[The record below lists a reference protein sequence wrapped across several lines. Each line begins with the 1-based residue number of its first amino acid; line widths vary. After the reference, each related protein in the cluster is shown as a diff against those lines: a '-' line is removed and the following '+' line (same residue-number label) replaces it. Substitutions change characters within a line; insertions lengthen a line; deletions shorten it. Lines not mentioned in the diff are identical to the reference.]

1 LRPAAA
7 TPERIAAVRQL
18 SLTSPETGAV
28 GLEFDKLRRDPDAL
42 AAFNADPLI
51 YRGKIP
57 ARTAT
62 ETIDAIGE
70 VTAKLSKV
78 TLPTPIMHG
87 TADQIADPAGSQILN
102 DHVGS
107 SDRTLKRNDALWH
120 QLFNE
125 PERKVVLADLTR
137 WLQLRI

>member
-42 AAFNADPLI
+42 AAFNADPLLH
-51 YRGKIP
+51 RGKIP

-137 WLQLRI
+137 CLQLRI